1 MDLWDLQ
8 IITFCFDLHFTRS
21 GKVCPYFPAEE
32 TSCCSSVLVLI
43 KRCHRVSQFVCGAAQ
58 PKTCQCA
65 HNDWQQWA
73 SEVDHRAKEE
83 DGLFWWIMFAFFTWM
98 AGSLCVTCLGN
109 TVWCSGLWKP
119 RVLPP
124 MWILLWYYCRRQIST
139 LYLDLQ
145 LISCLVCNS

>member
-32 TSCCSSVLVLI
+32 TSCCCSSVLVLI
-43 KRCHRVSQFVCGAAQ
+43 KKVSQGITVCLWGCTA
-58 PKTCQCA
+58 KTCQCA
-65 HNDWQQWA
+65 HNDCDNNEHQKWTIEQRRKMTC
-73 SEVDHRAKEE
+73 SDESCL
-83 DGLFWWIMFAFFTWM
+83 LFSRGWPGA
-98 AGSLCVTCLGN
+98 CVTCLGN
-109 TVWCSGLWKP
+109 TVWCSGNLGSCHP
-119 RVLPP
+119 CG
-124 MWILLWYYCRRQIST
+124 YYCRRQIST

>member
-32 TSCCSSVLVLI
+32 TSCCCSSVLVLI
-43 KRCHRVSQFVCGAAQ
+43 KKVSQGITVCLWGCTA
-58 PKTCQCA
+58 KTCQCA
-65 HNDWQQWA
+65 HNDCDNNEHQKWTIEQRRKMA
-73 SEVDHRAKEE
+73 CSDESCL
-83 DGLFWWIMFAFFTWM
+83 LFSRGWPGACHVFRKH
-98 AGSLCVTCLGN
+98 SLM
-109 TVWCSGLWKP
+109 LWKP